1 MVFFGVNVAIIWSP
15 QCRCR
20 RESFYICIS
29 LLLISVPPP
38 VARSYNFEPRSHR
51 CLSLPIFVSC
61 ASNSAQLLDCLN
73 IDCAESCIRIVLVTN
88 HPRADQSTCC
98 MTLGSDEGWSLE
110 RRSAGPSQRRVRS
123 VRHHHPRITC
133 QTIFASTQIVWAFNT
148 LPSAIS
154 LPFYPHLPHKS
165 LTPGDLGLRRPR
177 RQPSLE

>member
-73 IDCAESCIRIVLVTN
+73 IDCAEWCIRFVLVTN
-88 HPRADQSTCC
+88 HPRGDQSTCC

-123 VRHHHPRITC
+123 CAPPSPSNHLSNYLCKHPNRLGLQHSSFC
-133 QTIFASTQIVWAFNT
+133 HFAPI
-148 LPSAIS
+148 LPSSAA
-154 LPFYPHLPHKS
+154 
-165 LTPGDLGLRRPR
+165 
-177 RQPSLE
+177 

>member
-1 MVFFGVNVAIIWSP
+1 MVCFRINDAIIWNP
-15 QCRCR
+15 QRRCR
-20 RESFYICIS
+20 RESFYIFFVVDQRAPS
-29 LLLISVPPP
+29 G
-38 VARSYNFEPRSHR
+38 RTEFNFEPRSHR

-123 VRHHHPRITC
+123 CAPPSPSNHLSNYLCKHPNRLGLQHSSFC
-133 QTIFASTQIVWAFNT
+133 HFAPI
-148 LPSAIS
+148 LPSSAA
-154 LPFYPHLPHKS
+154 
-165 LTPGDLGLRRPR
+165 
-177 RQPSLE
+177 